1 MIDKE
6 GEKRIINEYSGLIKK
21 IAREI
26 AGYYRRWNEKLID
39 EDDLKQEG
47 YIGLI
52 KAWRKYDPKEGPFRN
67 YAVLYIKGYILSALR
82 KEPIIRI
89 PAYKKF
95 LRKRVYEIAEEHN
108 GKVSVKE
115 IAEEMRNKGEFCSA
129 DTIIESLK
137 GVSYVQSL
145 DENENIV
152 GKVEDIETSLYLT
165 EVLNLELKN
174 LLPEERKVLT
184 AFYKNNLSI
193 RAVEE
198 ELGLPRKKIKQIIS
212 KANRKLTNR
221 KLKKQHK

>member
-52 KAWRKYDPKEGPFRN
+52 KAWRRYDPKEGPFRN

-82 KEPIIRI
+82 KEAIIRI
-89 PAYKKF
+89 PAYKKL
-95 LRKRVYEIAEEHN
+95 LRKMVNEIVEEHN
-108 GKVSVKE
+108 GKISVKE
-115 IAEEMRNKGEFCSA
+115 IAEKMKDKGESCSV
-129 DTIIESLK
+129 DTIIELLK
-137 GVSYVQSL
+137 GVSCVQSL
-145 DENENIV
+145 DESENLV
-152 GKVEDIETSLYLT
+152 GKAEDIDTSLYLT
-165 EVLNLELKN
+165 EVLELKN

-184 AFYKNNLSI
+184 VFYKNDLSI
-193 RAVEE
+193 SATEE
-198 ELGLPRKKIKQIIS
+198 ELGLPRKKIKQVIS
-212 KANRKLTNR
+212 KINRKLINK
-221 KLKKQHK
+221 KLKK